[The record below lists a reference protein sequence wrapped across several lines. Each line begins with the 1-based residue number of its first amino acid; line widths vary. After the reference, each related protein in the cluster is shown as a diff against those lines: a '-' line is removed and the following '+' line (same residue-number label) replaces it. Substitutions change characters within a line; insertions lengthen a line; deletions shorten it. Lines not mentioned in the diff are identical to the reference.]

1 MNLLLTVGAGIA
13 ALFLVSVVI
22 VFLSS
27 WILGR
32 SRGYSAYASPAQH
45 YSRHEE
51 FEELEDSPVR
61 SAKSYAAEETPQTNA
76 MDNSLIQ
83 EILSVEL
90 PDEVPSST
98 HASVQTP
105 LKAEEP
111 PKNPL
116 VSLIEEFDFSD
127 DGGGASDIA
136 TEAPEDETFKELLG
150 EDEEV
155 SAPEIIEVEKR
166 SYTSYPDCFG
176 NDFKNCSRD
185 CGFAEECKR
194 TVEILG
200 EFI

>member
-1 MNLLLTVGAGIA
+1 MDLLLTVGAGIA
-13 ALFLVSVVI
+13 ALFFVSIVI

-32 SRGYSAYASPAQH
+32 SRGYSAYASAAQY

-51 FEELEDSPVR
+51 FGELEDSPVR
-61 SAKSYAAEETPQTNA
+61 SAKSYTAEETPQNNA

-116 VSLIEEFDFSD
+116 VSLIEEFDFSE
-127 DGGGASDIA
+127 DGDSASEA
-136 TEAPEDETFKELLG
+136 STEAPPEDDSFRELLG

-155 SAPEIIEVEKR
+155 SAPEITEVEKR

-176 NDFKNCSRD
+176 NEKNCNKN
-185 CGFAEECKR
+185 CGYAEECKR